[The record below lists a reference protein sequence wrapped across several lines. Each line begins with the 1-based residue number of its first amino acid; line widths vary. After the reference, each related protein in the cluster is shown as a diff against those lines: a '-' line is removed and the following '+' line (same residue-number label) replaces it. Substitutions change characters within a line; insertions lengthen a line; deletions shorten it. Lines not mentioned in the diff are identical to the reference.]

1 MNIVVLREVLTQ
13 TPAEYAA
20 APLAIYKSLLEQAEQ
35 LQALAKAVRE
45 FVEQANEI
53 RYGELA
59 RQTRQAEGRDFGVIR
74 IADQDETIICD
85 LKKIVDWDQAQLSDL
100 AKKITAAGE
109 DPAQYLD
116 VSLKVPESKYNAW
129 PHALREQFAPARTVR
144 PGKASYRLA
153 SGKECV

>member
-1 MNIVVLREVLTQ
+1 MNIVVLREVLSQ
-13 TPAEYAA
+13 TPADYAA
-20 APLAIYKSLLEQAEQ
+20 APLDIYKSLLEQAEQ
-35 LQALAKAVRE
+35 LQTLAKAVRE

-53 RYGELA
+53 RYGDIA
-59 RQTRQAEGRDFGVIR
+59 RQTRLAEGRDFGVIR
-74 IADQDETIICD
+74 IIDQDETVICD
-85 LKKIVDWDQAQLSDL
+85 LKKIVDWDQAQLTEL

-144 PGKASYRLA
+144 PGKASFRLA
-153 SGKECV
+153 ADKERV